1 MWLKCKPCR
10 PLDGNLH
17 IWMSLHSERR
27 LKMVLPEFRLHL
39 GNSRLNILHLNDI
52 FFCLPSAADAQM
64 FLRHSPHRLARTH
77 QNAYLQGQ
85 QGVAVAVCA
94 KDVLFYPGFRP
105 QRSSRTWELGWSD
118 DVARKGLL
126 QGGGVANR
134 PRYTHAASSA
144 VVPAP
149 GHPAWTPAIALV
161 AAPGRRFHHGL
172 RRHIRRV
179 AGVGHRGERLKL
191 IMDKNF
197 ALGGLRFLSFY
208 PIFLFASPQ
217 LSLICCCSEWID
229 KKI

>member
-1 MWLKCKPCR
+1 MWLKCKPCW

-27 LKMVLPEFRLHL
+27 LKIVLPEFHLHL
-39 GNSRLNILHLNDI
+39 GNSRLTILHLNYI
-52 FFCLPSAADAQM
+52 FLSSECCRRSIVPQ
-64 FLRHSPHRLARTH
+64 HSPHPLARTN
-77 QNAYLQGQ
+77 QIVYLQGQ

-126 QGGGVANR
+126 QGGGVADR
-134 PRYTHAASSA
+134 PRYTHATSSA

-161 AAPGRRFHHGL
+161 AAPGRWFHHGL
-172 RRHIRRV
+172 HRQRGKVKTDHGQKLCVGWLKISVILSDLSVRQPTAKLDLLLQRV
-179 AGVGHRGERLKL
+179 DR
-191 IMDKNF
+191 
-197 ALGGLRFLSFY
+197 
-208 PIFLFASPQ
+208 
-217 LSLICCCSEWID
+217 
-229 KKI
+229 